1 MRPKFKISNPKKD
14 DEGERARMADFDL
27 SAVHVSV
34 EMIGRHV
41 VRRDYVVTNL

>member
-1 MRPKFKISNPKKD
+1 M
-14 DEGERARMADFDL
+14 GVLHFDL

-34 EMIGRHV
+34 EMIGRQV